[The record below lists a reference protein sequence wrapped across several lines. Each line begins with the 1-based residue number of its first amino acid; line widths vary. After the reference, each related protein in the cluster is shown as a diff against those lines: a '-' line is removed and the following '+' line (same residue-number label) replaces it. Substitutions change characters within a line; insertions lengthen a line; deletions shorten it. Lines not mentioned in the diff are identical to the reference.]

1 MSLSIKVQPAQLVTH
16 HDQKITTT
24 SLIIAEAF
32 GKHHKDVL
40 RAIQNIDCSEEFRSA
55 QFCAYPYQHPQN
67 KQTYNAYEITKD
79 GFMFLVMGFTGKKAA
94 AWKETFINAFNQM
107 AEQLANPQKPAL
119 PAVVE
124 PRSFYDL
131 DYVLD
136 LRNDPTSIANVE
148 WWVFERFGGE
158 RNWAGNGSS
167 AQGKHF
173 FKQTEQLAKHKPKD
187 AVQAITYSLMRM
199 GQACTDGRGT
209 KFCELAYCEGIA
221 KAAVASMRKNK

>member
-1 MSLSIKVQPAQLVTH
+1 MSLSIKVQPAALVTY

-24 SLIIAEAF
+24 TTIIADAF
-32 GKHHKDVL
+32 QKPHKDVL
-40 RAIQNIDCSEEFRSA
+40 AKIRSLECSEEFNQRNFSPVEYKA
-55 QFCAYPYQHPQN
+55 GNGQMQP
-67 KQTYNAYEITKD
+67 AYEITKD